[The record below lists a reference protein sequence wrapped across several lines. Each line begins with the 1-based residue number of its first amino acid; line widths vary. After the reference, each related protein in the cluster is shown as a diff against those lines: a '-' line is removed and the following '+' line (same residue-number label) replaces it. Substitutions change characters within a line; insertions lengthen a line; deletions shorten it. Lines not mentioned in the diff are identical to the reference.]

1 VSRRVKASEEAE
13 GAADAGPVLD
23 LRAYVPALLTFLAN
37 KLTRSGSAL
46 YRREFGVGI
55 TEWRI
60 MSMLAVEPWIP
71 AQRICQ
77 VIGFDKGPVSR
88 GLAALDRMGLL
99 AFRAEGADPRRRR
112 IALSPAGR
120 ALHDRI
126 IQVALAREQRLLA
139 CLTPAQRAALVE
151 ALNLLHDNLPALH
164 GAEKGR

>member
-1 VSRRVKASEEAE
+1 MSRRAKPIPVAEEA
-13 GAADAGPVLD
+13 AGPVLD

-60 MSMLAVEPWIP
+60 MAMLAVEPWIS

-77 VIGFDKGPVSR
+77 VIGFDKAPVSR
-88 GLAALDRMGLL
+88 SLAALDRLGLL
-99 AFRAEGADPRRRR
+99 EFRAEGGDARRRR

-126 IQVALAREQRLLA
+126 IQVALERERRLLSVLTPEQRG
-139 CLTPAQRAALVE
+139 ALVE
-151 ALNLLHDNLPALH
+151 ALNLLHDTLPALQ